1 MRLSWILLLALGLHG
16 CGARDALSGGPPSLD
31 AAASAAVN
39 QSVRS
44 FMQSVAQDVTREGP
58 LAWSRYNGR
67 WQFRN
72 LHWSTSVPSPP
83 AS

>member
-1 MRLSWILLLALGLHG
+1 MRLSGILMLALGLAG
-16 CGARDALSGGPPSLD
+16 CGAQDTLSQGTPSLD